1 MAAVLRI
8 ATPEDAEE
16 FTALRRVVMPH
27 LVQTAEG
34 TRHAWAHTSPAS
46 HLLVVVAEVSGQI
59 VGAGQAAMNTWTSEQ
74 GAATAMAWV
83 HPKHR
88 RRGIGGQIH
97 TEMAEHLRA
106 HGARDVYGWATDDD
120 DTSRWCQ
127 RRGYRR
133 SQQVRISRL
142 SLPAT
147 LPPVPPVPAGVA
159 VVSYAEAGPEAVYAV
174 DAAAIQD
181 QPGAVR
187 QDALPFD
194 DWFNDLWARPE
205 TDHEASTAV
214 LIDGA
219 AAAITT
225 VKADRATGRMWSVGT
240 GTVRPQR
247 GRGLARIAKSVAL
260 RRAAQ
265 RGISTAFAN
274 NDETNRPMLAI
285 NEWLGYRPFATTWI
299 CLKSL

>member
-1 MAAVLRI
+1 MLRT

-34 TRHAWAHTSPAS
+34 TRHTWAHASPAA
-46 HLLVVVAEVSGQI
+46 HQLVVVAETGGQI
-59 VGAGQAAMNTWTSEQ
+59 VGAGRAAMNTWTSEQ

-83 HPKHR
+83 HPQHR

-97 TEMAEHLRA
+97 ATLAEHLRA
-106 HGARDVYGWATDDD
+106 HGARRVQGLATDDD
-120 DTSRWCQ
+120 DTSRWCE
-127 RRGYRR
+127 RYGYRR
-133 SQQVRISRL
+133 TQQVRISRL
-142 SLPAT
+142 NLPAA
-147 LPPVPPVPAGVA
+147 LPPVPPAPADIA
-159 VVSYAEAGPEAVYAV
+159 VVSFAEVGPEAVYAV
-174 DAAAIQD
+174 DVAAAQD

-187 QDALPFD
+187 QDAIPFD
-194 DWFNDLWARPE
+194 DWFNDVWARPE

-214 LIDGA
+214 LVNGVP
-219 AAAITT
+219 AAITAVET
-225 VKADRATGRMWSVGT
+225 DPATGRMWSGDT
-240 GTVRPQR
+240 GTVRAQR

-265 RGISTAFAN
+265 RGISAAFAA

-285 NEWLGYRPFATTWI
+285 NDWLGYRPFATTWI
-299 CLKSL
+299 YLRSL